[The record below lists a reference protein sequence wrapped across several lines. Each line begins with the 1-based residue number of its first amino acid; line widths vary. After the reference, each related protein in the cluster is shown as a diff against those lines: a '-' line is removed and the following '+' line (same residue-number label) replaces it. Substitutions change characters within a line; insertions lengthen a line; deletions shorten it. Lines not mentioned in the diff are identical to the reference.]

1 MTIRS
6 ILMLKRILIVLIIF
20 SFIGTS
26 NAENKNFAVLLITNK
41 MTSKTVTTNIPLQK
55 EIYFDNINI
64 FVSKCLT
71 DSSELKFASFLKI
84 KNTKNNDVLFK
95 GWMFSYSP
103 SISEF
108 YDQQFAIKLIKC
120 KNLTNQD
127 P

>member
-71 DSSELKFASFLKI
+71 DSSEFKFAGFLKI
-84 KNTKNNDVLFK
+84 KNTKNNVVLFK

>member
-1 MTIRS
+1 
-6 ILMLKRILIVLIIF
+6 MLKRILIVLIIF

-71 DSSELKFASFLKI
+71 DSSELKFAGFLKI
-84 KNTKNNDVLFK
+84 KNTKTNVVLFK
-95 GWMFSYSP
+95 GWIFSYSP

-108 YDQQFAIKLIKC
+108 YDQQLAIKLIKC